1 MSATSLRVVLGK
13 QVGFVNC
20 FEGKYTAI
28 LESALETLDGLII
41 TDNEGKI
48 VFLNKKYAEMMNV
61 TVEEAIGKP
70 VREIIPQTR
79 MDLVAKTGVAE
90 IGSVHLI
97 NGTTPVICN
106 RIPIQK
112 AGKPVG
118 VVAITTF
125 RKLDE
130 INGLMDEIN
139 RLNFEIK
146 HYKSELGKLQGA
158 KYSLEQI
165 IGASPRMKQ
174 VKELLQKVAPS
185 TLTVLIS
192 GETGTGKELIAHA
205 IHQLSPRRH
214 KPFIRINCAA
224 IPRELLEAELFGYEE
239 GAFTGSKKG
248 GKPGKFELANDGTLL
263 LDEINELPL
272 YLQSKL
278 LRVIQEKEI
287 ERLGSIKTVELDVRL
302 VCTTNKNMQDL
313 VRKGEFR
320 QDLYYRVNVVEINSP
335 PLRERREEIEELT
348 THFIEKVNRNHGLNI
363 TGIHGGVL
371 QLFRK
376 YDWPGNIREL
386 EHVMERAAVMAVSGE
401 LGLEHFDYLLPRI
414 VEAVTDDGNDSLGA
428 SLEEAKELAEKQA
441 IVKALLKANG
451 NKTLAAEELK
461 IHRTV
466 LYQKIKKHGITI

>member
-1 MSATSLRVVLGK
+1 MS
-13 QVGFVNC
+13 C
-20 FEGKYTAI
+20 FDGKYTSI
-28 LESALETLDGLII
+28 LESALETVDGLII

-48 VFLNKKYAEMMNV
+48 VFLNKKYAEMMHV
-61 TVEEAIGKP
+61 TVEDAVGRN

-79 MDLVAKTGVAE
+79 MDIVAKTGHAE

-97 NGTTPVICN
+97 DSSTPVVCN
-106 RIPIQK
+106 RIPIKKDGQIL
-112 AGKPVG
+112 GC
-118 VVAITTF
+118 VALTTF

-130 INGLMDEIN
+130 VNGLLGEIE

-146 HYKSELGKLQGA
+146 QYKSELGKLRGA

-165 IGASPRMKQ
+165 VGNSSLMQQ
-174 VKELLQKVAPS
+174 VKNLLQKVAPS

-192 GETGTGKELIAHA
+192 GETGTGKELISHA

-224 IPRELLEAELFGYEE
+224 IPKDLLESELFGYEE
-239 GAFTGSKKG
+239 GAFTGAKKG
-248 GKPGKFELANDGTLL
+248 GKPGKFELANEGTLL

-287 ERLGSIKTVELDVRL
+287 ERVGGVKTIELDVRL
-302 VCTTNKNMQDL
+302 VCTTNKNMLDL

-320 QDLYYRVNVVEINSP
+320 QDLYYRVNVVEINIPS
-335 PLRERREEIEELT
+335 LRERTEEIEPLID
-348 THFIEKVNRNHGLNI
+348 HFIAKVNRNHGLHI
-363 TGIHGGVL
+363 TGIHSGVV
-371 QLFRK
+371 QLCRR

-386 EHVMERAAVMAVSGE
+386 EHVIERAAVIAVSGK
-401 LGLEHFDYLLPRI
+401 LGMEHFDYLLPRI
-414 VEAVTDDGNDSLGA
+414 LEAVSADARDATGP
-428 SLEEAKELAEKQA
+428 SLEDAKETAEKQA

-451 NKTLAAEELK
+451 NKTLAAGELN

-466 LYQKIKKHGITI
+466 LHSKIKKYGIVL

>member
-1 MSATSLRVVLGK
+1 MS
-13 QVGFVNC
+13 C
-20 FEGKYTAI
+20 FGGKYTSI

-41 TDNEGKI
+41 TNSEGII
-48 VFLNKKYAEMMNV
+48 VFLNKQYAEMMHV
-61 TVEEAIGKP
+61 SVEEAIGRH

-79 MDLVAKTGVAE
+79 MDIVAKTGSAE

-97 NGTTPVICN
+97 NGSTPVVCN
-106 RIPIQK
+106 RIPIIKDGQ
-112 AGKPVG
+112 PIG

-125 RKLDE
+125 RKMDE
-130 INGLMDEIN
+130 VSGLMGEID
-139 RLNFEIK
+139 RLNIEIK
-146 HYKSELGKLQGA
+146 HYKSELGKLRGA

-165 IGASPRMKQ
+165 VGDSSRMKQ
-174 VKELLQKVAPS
+174 AKDLLRKVAPS

-192 GETGTGKELIAHA
+192 GETGTGKELISHA

-239 GAFTGSKKG
+239 GAFTGAKKS
-248 GKPGKFELANDGTLL
+248 GKPGKFELANGGTLL

-278 LRVIQEKEI
+278 LRVIQEKEV
-287 ERLGSIKTVELDVRL
+287 ERVGGVKTIDLDVRL
-302 VCTTNKNMQDL
+302 VCTTNKNMLEL

-320 QDLYYRVNVVEINSP
+320 QDLYYRVNVVEINIPS
-335 PLRERREEIEELT
+335 LRERTEEIEPLVC
-348 THFIEKVNRNHGLNI
+348 HLIKKVNRNHGLYI
-363 TGIHGGVL
+363 TGIHSGVL
-371 QLFRK
+371 NLFHK
-376 YDWPGNIREL
+376 YNWPGNIREL
-386 EHVMERAAVMAVSGE
+386 EHVIERASVIAASGE

-414 VEAVTDDGNDSLGA
+414 LEAVTDDLKDIAGA
-428 SLEEAKELAEKQA
+428 SLEEAKEVAEKQA

-451 NKTLAAEELK
+451 NKTLAAEVLN

-466 LYQKIKKHGITI
+466 LHQKIKKYGIVI

>member
-1 MSATSLRVVLGK
+1 MNY
-13 QVGFVNC
+13 FD
-20 FEGKYTAI
+20 GKYTLI

-41 TDNEGKI
+41 TDVDGKI
-48 VFLNKKYAEMMNV
+48 VFLNKKYAEIMNV
-61 TVEEAIGKP
+61 SQEAVIGKQ
-70 VREIIPQTR
+70 VRDIIPQTR
-79 MDLVAKTGVAE
+79 MDIVAKTGEAE
-90 IGSVHLI
+90 IGAVHLI
-97 NGTTPVICN
+97 NGNIPVVCN
-106 RIPIQK
+106 RIPIKNNGQ
-112 AGKPVG
+112 PIG

-130 INGLMDEIN
+130 VNGLLEEIN
-139 RLNFEIK
+139 RLNFELK
-146 HYKSELGKLQGA
+146 HYKAELGRLRGA

-165 IGASPRMKQ
+165 IGDSAKMKH
-174 VKELLQKVAPS
+174 VKALLQKIAPS

-192 GETGTGKELIAHA
+192 GETGTGKELISHA
-205 IHQLSPRRH
+205 LHQLSPRRH

-239 GAFTGSKKG
+239 GAFTGAKKS
-248 GKPGKFELANDGTLL
+248 GKPGKFELANGGTLL

-287 ERLGSIKTVELDVRL
+287 ERVGGVKTIELDIRL
-302 VCTTNKNMQDL
+302 ICTTNKNMQEL

-320 QDLYYRVNVVEINSP
+320 QDLYYRINVVEINSP
-335 PLRERREEIEELT
+335 PLRERAEEIESLVV
-348 THFIEKVNRNHGLNI
+348 HFIEKVNRNHGLNI
-363 TGIHGGVL
+363 SGIQSGVL

-386 EHVMERAAVMAVSGE
+386 EHVLERAAVIAGTGE
-401 LGLEHFDYLLPRI
+401 LGIEHFDYLMPRI
-414 VEAVTDDGNDSLGA
+414 IETVSDDSGDSAGQ

-441 IVKALLKANG
+441 IVKALFRSNG
-451 NKTLAAEELK
+451 NKTLAAEELH

-466 LYQKIKKHGITI
+466 LHQKIKKYGIMI

>member
-1 MSATSLRVVLGK
+1 MNY
-13 QVGFVNC
+13 FD
-20 FEGKYTAI
+20 GKYTMI

-41 TDNEGKI
+41 TDVDGKI
-48 VFLNKKYAEMMNV
+48 VFLNKKYAEIMNV
-61 TVEEAIGKP
+61 SQEAVIGKQ
-70 VREIIPQTR
+70 VRDIIPQTR
-79 MDLVAKTGVAE
+79 MDIVAKTGEAE

-97 NGTTPVICN
+97 NGNIPVVCN
-106 RIPIQK
+106 RIPIKNNGQ
-112 AGKPVG
+112 PIG

-130 INGLMDEIN
+130 VNGLLEEIN
-139 RLNFEIK
+139 RLNFELK
-146 HYKSELGKLQGA
+146 HYKAELGRLRGA

-165 IGASPRMKQ
+165 IGDSAKMKH
-174 VKELLQKVAPS
+174 VKALLQKIAPS

-192 GETGTGKELIAHA
+192 GETGTGKELISHA
-205 IHQLSPRRH
+205 LHQLSPRRH

-239 GAFTGSKKG
+239 GAFTGAKKS
-248 GKPGKFELANDGTLL
+248 GKPGKFELANGGTLL

-287 ERLGSIKTVELDVRL
+287 ERVGGVKTIELDIRL
-302 VCTTNKNMQDL
+302 ICTTNKNMQEL

-320 QDLYYRVNVVEINSP
+320 QDLYYRINVVEINSP
-335 PLRERREEIEELT
+335 PLRERAEEIESLVV
-348 THFIEKVNRNHGLNI
+348 HFIEKVNRNHGLNI
-363 TGIHGGVL
+363 SGIQSGVL
-371 QLFRK
+371 QLFHK

-386 EHVMERAAVMAVSGE
+386 EHVLERAAVIAGTGE
-401 LGLEHFDYLLPRI
+401 LGIEHFDYLMPRI
-414 VEAVTDDGNDSLGA
+414 IETVSDDSGDSAGQ

-441 IVKALLKANG
+441 IVKALFRSNG
-451 NKTLAAEELK
+451 NKTLAAEELH

-466 LYQKIKKHGITI
+466 LHQKIKKYGIII

>member
-1 MSATSLRVVLGK
+1 MS
-13 QVGFVNC
+13 C
-20 FEGKYTAI
+20 FDGKYTSI
-28 LESALETLDGLII
+28 LERALETLDGTII
-41 TDNEGKI
+41 TDNEGQI
-48 VFLNKKYAEMMNV
+48 VFLSKKYAEMLNV
-61 TVEEAIGKP
+61 SVEEVIGRH
-70 VREIIPQTR
+70 VRDIIPQTR
-79 MDLVAKTGVAE
+79 MDIVAKTGEAE

-97 NGTTPVICN
+97 NGSIPVVCN
-106 RIPIQK
+106 RIPIIKDGQ
-112 AGKPVG
+112 PIG

-130 INGLMDEIN
+130 VNGLMDEIN
-139 RLNFEIK
+139 RLNYEIK
-146 HYKSELGKLQGA
+146 HYKSELGKLRGA

-165 IGASPRMKQ
+165 IGESMRMRQ
-174 VKELLQKVAPS
+174 VKALLQKVAPS

-239 GAFTGSKKG
+239 GAFTGAKKS
-248 GKPGKFELANDGTLL
+248 GKPGKFELANGGTLL

-287 ERLGSIKTVELDVRL
+287 ERVGGVKTIELDVRL
-302 VCTTNKNMQDL
+302 ICTTNKSMQDL

-320 QDLYYRVNVVEINSP
+320 QDLYYRVNVVEITSP
-335 PLRERREEIEELT
+335 PLRERTEEVVSLVN
-348 THFIEKVNRNHGLNI
+348 HFIEKVNRNHGLNI
-363 TGIHGGVL
+363 TGIHSGVL
-371 QLFRK
+371 QLFHK

-386 EHVMERAAVMAVSGE
+386 EHVVERASVMAVCGE
-401 LGLEHFDYLLPRI
+401 LGMEHFDYLLPRI
-414 VEAVTDDGNDSLGA
+414 FEAVTAEVKDSLGT

-451 NKTLAAEELK
+451 NKTLAAEELN

-466 LYQKIKKHGITI
+466 LYQKIKKHGIVM